1 LQSPHNGGREQVNVN
16 PANAAAMQVPMANEG
31 NHVRVRNNTR
41 LMHVLIGGQELP
53 AAATIADEQF
63 SID

>member
-1 LQSPHNGGREQVNVN
+1 
-16 PANAAAMQVPMANEG
+16 MANEG